1 MGYLGNENTVTG
13 TQNSKR
19 IVLDATPN
27 QTISTVTGGYTIGQ
41 LDVYLNGVKLAGTQ
55 DFNALDGSTVTFL
68 SAVNSGDEIEYV
80 VFENFDVADAVGTSG
95 NQTIVGNLTVTD
107 LAATQINVSSAS
119 TLGVSTATSIVVGSA
134 VTANATG
141 VIATGIGTFGN
152 VVSSGDL
159 TASTNATVTKQ
170 TTSEHLNVS
179 GVATV
184 GTALTFADNVK
195 AYWGTGGD
203 LQIYHQGSHSFI
215 EDAGTGSLKVRG
227 SVVELSDTGGD
238 QMLLATENVGVNL
251 YYNGT
256 KKIETTNTGVTVT
269 GNVGASGNVT
279 AVDGTFSGS
288 ISVGGTLTYED
299 VTEVDSAGLST
310 FRKGINIGS
319 PTAVGATFNPA
330 GDLSVSGI
338 ITAGSF
344 SGVVS
349 GIALKAD
356 GTDVSAGAAA
366 TMINFAGASIS
377 NVNSGFTT
385 ITIAAGIQTNAQTS
399 TTASPASIDVAS
411 YQDHKVTCTGITT
424 ITCTGTAS
432 EGESHTVRVVNSG
445 IATVGFA
452 TYFLWP
458 GGAAPSLP
466 TADGTISLISLT
478 VQRSSGGTGIAT
490 QLLSGASLNYS

>member
-238 QMLLATENVGVNL
+238 QMLLAT
-251 YYNGT
+251 
-256 KKIETTNTGVTVT
+256 
-269 GNVGASGNVT
+269 
-279 AVDGTFSGS
+279 
-288 ISVGGTLTYED
+288 
-299 VTEVDSAGLST
+299 
-310 FRKGINIGS
+310 
-319 PTAVGATFNPA
+319 
-330 GDLSVSGI
+330 
-338 ITAGSF
+338 
-344 SGVVS
+344 
-349 GIALKAD
+349 
-356 GTDVSAGAAA
+356 
-366 TMINFAGASIS
+366 
-377 NVNSGFTT
+377 
-385 ITIAAGIQTNAQTS
+385 
-399 TTASPASIDVAS
+399 
-411 YQDHKVTCTGITT
+411 
-424 ITCTGTAS
+424 
-432 EGESHTVRVVNSG
+432 
-445 IATVGFA
+445 
-452 TYFLWP
+452 
-458 GGAAPSLP
+458 
-466 TADGTISLISLT
+466 
-478 VQRSSGGTGIAT
+478 
-490 QLLSGASLNYS
+490 